1 MGAAFD
7 LGVREERVDDQTQV
21 VVPRGEVDL
30 RTAPHLGKRLLGLID
45 EGKTRLV
52 VDLSR
57 VTFMDS
63 TGIGVLLD
71 ALRRLA
77 CRDGDGALVLVCPN
91 ERLLRPFEVSG
102 LTGYI
107 RIARSRREALRG
119 LGAVAA

>member
-1 MGAAFD
+1 MGSAFE
-7 LGVREERVDDQTQV
+7 LGLREEPVDDRTQV
-21 VVPRGEVDL
+21 VAPRGEVDL
-30 RTAPHLGKRLLGLID
+30 RTAPHLGKRLLSLID

-71 ALRRLA
+71 ALRRLT
-77 CRDGDGALVLVCPN
+77 CRNGGLVLVCPN
-91 ERLLRPFEVSG
+91 ERVLRPFEVSG

-107 RIARSRREALRG
+107 QIARSRKEALRG
-119 LGAVAA
+119 LGAFAA